1 MKHVMIIW
9 AALVTVMFGGASGA
23 WADDAKKGVFDARN
37 EFNINIPKGAHQ
49 VRAWFVMPQNDPAQR
64 VSNMKVES
72 PYKHRIVK
80 DSEGNSLIYIEIE
93 NPDKESFSVTNSFTV
108 IRKEV
113 RMSVDPKKTRPYTKA
128 GIKGMEKYLS
138 QNKYIVIDE
147 EIKKLASEIVGN
159 EKNPVTASRKIYDW
173 TLHNVDYWVK
183 NPKDKKASKV
193 GDSQY
198 CLLSRTGNCTDFH
211 SLYTAISRAAG
222 IPTRLVYGSFFKAE
236 LDGKDKDQSYHCWV
250 EFFAPKIG
258 WIPLDVAIADIFD
271 GEFPLTAD
279 NTAYVNLTT
288 ADGYSGPDPAKV
300 NYYFGSIEERR
311 VTWTRGRDLLLE
323 PKQAGEPV
331 NAMSKAYVEIDGK
344 ESVDW
349 SRKLTYK
356 GIH

>member
-1 MKHVMIIW
+1 MKHVMIIL

-49 VRAWFVMPQNDPAQR
+49 VRAWFVMPQNDPAQK

-80 DSEGNSLIYIEIE
+80 DSEGNSLIYIEID

-108 IRKEV
+108 TRKEV
-113 RMSVDPKKTRPYTKA
+113 RMSVDPKKTRPYTKTD
-128 GIKGMEKYLS
+128 IKGMGKYIG

-147 EIKKLASEIVGN
+147 DIKKLANEIVGD

-311 VTWTRGRDLLLE
+311 VTWTRGRDLVLE

-356 GIH
+356 GAH